1 MTPVVLLRQIFD
13 EAIAAV
19 QPSICLPKHIPNPPL
34 GRTIVLGAGKA
45 SAAMAKTLEEKWPWP
60 LEGLVITRYGHK
72 IENKRI
78 NIVEASH
85 PIPDQ
90 IGLKASQ
97 QILEYT
103 KDLTSRDLVIVLIS
117 GGGSSLLTLPANGLS
132 LDDKKKINIV
142 SFNSLTTDLCKKHK
156 SNVILRGLRAVS
168 DFEYEFQL
176 AGMNRKLNNNIETI
190 FLMSD
195 VENQIISSRFV
206 KEIVKLNGDI
216 KKFTTKSTIKSLKEK
231 YE

>member
-1 MTPVVLLRQIFD
+1 MNKVAIYPGTFD
-13 EAIAAV
+13 PITYG
-19 QPSICLPKHIPNPPL
+19 HIDVIKKAL
-34 GRTIVLGAGKA
+34 KLFDKIIVGVSNVSNKNYLFSSDERIDIVNKA
-45 SAAMAKTLEEKWPWP
+45 LFKDLK
-60 LEGLVITRYGHK
+60 LNKKKVLVI
-72 IENKRI
+72 
-78 NIVEASH
+78 
-85 PIPDQ
+85 
-90 IGLKASQ
+90 
-97 QILEYT
+97 
-103 KDLTSRDLVIVLIS
+103 
-117 GGGSSLLTLPANGLS
+117 
-132 LDDKKKINIV
+132 
-142 SFNSLTTDLCKKHK
+142 SFSSLTTDLCKIYK
-156 SNVILRGLRAVS
+156 SNIILRGLRAVS